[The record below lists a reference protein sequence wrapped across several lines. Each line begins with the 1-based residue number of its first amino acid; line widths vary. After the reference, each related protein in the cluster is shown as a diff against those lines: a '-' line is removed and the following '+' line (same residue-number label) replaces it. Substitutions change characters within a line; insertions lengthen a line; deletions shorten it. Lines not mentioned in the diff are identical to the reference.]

1 MTSGEQ
7 VSVAIKHKDAK
18 CDKKWT
24 APQLMAGNHA
34 PNWKDKKGAV
44 LRRLAI
50 FEWSNMIQSRDPSL
64 KKKIIAQEL
73 VAILLRCVALYRLA
87 CERFES
93 KEFWEHV
100 APQSLKDSKALA
112 TQDASPLS
120 TFLADG
126 NDYYQCVF
134 EPGSATTWENLE
146 KAYSNHCRWVLKQD
160 KPQRIGTDHYS
171 LKAAGFLVKEHQVCK
186 MCGCT
191 SATADTCGK
200 NKETNRS
207 FETHGDHYHGGKNR
221 RKKMVV
227 ENMLLKC
234 IKLPAQGP
242 P

>member
-1 MTSGEQ
+1 
-7 VSVAIKHKDAK
+7 
-18 CDKKWT
+18 
-24 APQLMAGNHA
+24 
-34 PNWKDKKGAV
+34 
-44 LRRLAI
+44 
-50 FEWSNMIQSRDPSL
+50 MIASRDPSL
-64 KKKIIAQEL
+64 KKKIISGEL
-73 VAILLRCVALYRLA
+73 VTILLRCVALYRLA

-100 APQSLKDSKALA
+100 APQSLKDSKAAA

-126 NDYYQCVF
+126 NDYYQCVY

-186 MCGCT
+186 LCGST
-191 SATADTCGK
+191 QATKASCGDK
-200 NKETNRS
+200 DSKP
-207 FETHGDHYHGGKNR
+207 HGDHYHGGKNR

-234 IKLPAQGP
+234 IKPLPAQGP